1 MKLTTWT
8 EARITELTKL
18 WETSAPTKEIA
29 RIMRLNKN
37 QVIGKAHRLGLE
49 KRERPIALKPVL
61 PIGREEAE
69 RIAELWPVKTITEI
83 AFDLGISRNR
93 VTRLG
98 AKLGLPAKSENRASS
113 IWPPERVETL
123 TELHKSGLSHAE
135 IALRLGASA
144 YAIKNKLSDLGL
156 LRSAE
161 PQAQRR
167 QRGYIEPPKPRP
179 QPLSRHHT
187 CQFIAGEPSI
197 DEACKCGEPAQ
208 VGSSYCPEH
217 HAICWQP
224 SPPRAKRAA

>member
-1 MKLTTWT
+1 MKLMTWT
-8 EARITELTKL
+8 EARITELTEL
-18 WETSAPTKEIA
+18 WEANTPTQKIA
-29 RIMRLNKN
+29 RIMKLTKN

-49 KRERPIALKPVL
+49 KREPPMALLPV
-61 PIGREEAE
+61 PTIGREQAE
-69 RIAELWPVKTITEI
+69 RITELWPVKTISDI
-83 AFDLGISRNR
+83 AFDLGVSRNR
-93 VTRLG
+93 VTRMG

-113 IWPPERVETL
+113 IWPAERVETL

-167 QRGYIEPPKPRP
+167 QRGYIEPPKPRL

-187 CQFIAGEPSI
+187 CQFIAGEPLI
-197 DEACKCGEPAQ
+197 DDVCKCGEPAQ

>member
-1 MKLTTWT
+1 MTWT
-8 EARITELTKL
+8 EARITKLTEL
-18 WETSAPTKEIA
+18 WEANAPTKEIG
-29 RIMRLNKN
+29 RIMRLTKN

-49 KRERPIALKPVL
+49 KREPPVAFKPIL

-69 RIAELWPVKTITEI
+69 RILELWSAKTIIEI
-83 AFDLGISRNR
+83 AFELGISRNR
-93 VTRLG
+93 VTRMG

-113 IWPPERVETL
+113 IWPPERVKTL

-135 IALRLGASA
+135 VGIRLGASA

-161 PQAQRR
+161 PNVQQRR
-167 QRGYIEPPKPRP
+167 RGYIVPPKPRP

-187 CQFIAGEPSI
+187 CQFIAGEPLI
-197 DEACKCGEPAQ
+197 DDACKCGEPAQ
-208 VGSSYCPEH
+208 VGSSYCPFH